1 MRNAG
6 WNWILHKQPSNL
18 WLLGGLEKA
27 RVIPHKPLPVQ
38 RLPSV
43 LLGGLLVEAGG
54 QEAL

>member
-6 WNWILHKQPSNL
+6 RNWILHKQPSNL
-18 WLLGGLEKA
+18 WLLRGLEKA

-43 LLGGLLVEAGG
+43 PLGGLLVEAGG